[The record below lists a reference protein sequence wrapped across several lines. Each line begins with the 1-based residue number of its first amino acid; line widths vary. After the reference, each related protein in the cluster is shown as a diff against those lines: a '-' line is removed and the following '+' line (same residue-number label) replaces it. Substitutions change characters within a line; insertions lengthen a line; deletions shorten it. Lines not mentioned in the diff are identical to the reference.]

1 MGTENTRLILQ
12 WVLFDC
18 LLLSGGMHFLTHLE
32 SKGYQLK
39 ITEPE
44 LSKSGAV
51 LFLLLH
57 WPTEV
62 GSAVLSLWEK
72 ETQYLEKEGR
82 VFDSFTCLDPG
93 MGKVVRSLGRAWVLE
108 ANKSGE
114 SQLEHSTLMW
124 LQINGLNF
132 QNLSF
137 LISQNEENK
146 TYPPRCFRG
155 QMWKHQLYCLLQA

>member
-18 LLLSGGMHFLTHLE
+18 LLLFGGMRFLMHLV

-44 LSKSGAV
+44 LSKVGAV

-62 GSAVLSLWEK
+62 GSAVLSL
-72 ETQYLEKEGR
+72 
-82 VFDSFTCLDPG
+82 
-93 MGKVVRSLGRAWVLE
+93 
-108 ANKSGE
+108 
-114 SQLEHSTLMW
+114 
-124 LQINGLNF
+124 
-132 QNLSF
+132 
-137 LISQNEENK
+137 
-146 TYPPRCFRG
+146 
-155 QMWKHQLYCLLQA
+155 